1 MNISKEAI
9 EAAEKSLRDEGL
21 DDVGNSPHGWRC
33 EYPDLY
39 PGYCTCVTD
48 LARAALEAAAPLL
61 MAQTLREAADDAFK
75 DKSTQ
80 GLARAVIGNWL
91 RMKAAKIEEG
101 L

>member
-9 EAAEKSLRDEGL
+9 EAAAEAMSGRRFIE
-21 DDVGNSPHGWRC
+21 H
-33 EYPDLY
+33 EPDCGEHAELSEPARTHY
-39 PGYCTCVTD
+39 
-48 LARAALEAAAPLL
+48 ARAALEAAAPLL

-75 DKSTQ
+75 DKNTQ